1 MFSKFQNHTRM
12 KLVIGLLIL
21 ILPLLSCGQSSS
33 PTERTEEAPVP
44 TTAAITATTTPVPT
58 DTPTPVPT
66 DTPTPTMT
74 PTPIAKTVAAPTPT
88 PTNTPAPTPSP
99 TPTSTPIPVPTNT
112 PEPATPTAVPT
123 STSTPT
129 PVPPTSTPVPT
140 STPTPT
146 PVTPCDSELEP
157 GLSYVYDD
165 YCFSLVLDED
175 SSFATSNLN
184 VTGMTSN
191 EPDVSQGLLTFDY
204 NGVDIALFWV
214 PKSDSDANA
223 IVESTYQ
230 LIKGRQ
236 PSNTFTSISDGDIS
250 IDSIPGRFGGFVV
263 TDSDGDSAGGGL
275 IGGWTCPEAEISI
288 SILATGPDA
297 TTLQIRFDRLIS
309 GFRCK

>member
-1 MFSKFQNHTRM
+1 M

-33 PTERTEEAPVP
+33 PTERTEEPPVP
-44 TTAAITATTTPVPT
+44 TTAAITATPVPTGTPTPVPT
-58 DTPTPVPT
+58 GTPTPVPT

-74 PTPIAKTVAAPTPT
+74 PTPIAKTVATPTPTPT
-88 PTNTPAPTPSP
+88 PTNTPAPTPIP
-99 TPTSTPIPVPTNT
+99 TPIPVLTNT
-112 PEPATPTAVPT
+112 PVPPTPTAIPT

-230 LIKGRQ
+230 LIKGSQ
-236 PSNTFTSISDGDIS
+236 LSNTFTSISDGDIS

-309 GFRCK
+309 GFRCR